1 MPYLWIF
8 LSSYILVFVG
18 VFYFL
23 SQKMA
28 QAANQM
34 KATGVPQ
41 AQIDEYYRS
50 MVIPTLVTLLWST
63 FFTGSMLGGVSALIY
78 WLV

>member
-8 LSSYILVFVG
+8 LSSYILVFFG
-18 VFYFL
+18 SLYFL

-28 QAANQM
+28 YTANQM
-34 KATGVPQ
+34 KSTGMPQ
-41 AQIDEYYRS
+41 AQIDEFYKS
-50 MVIPTLVTLLWST
+50 MGMPTLVTLVWST
-63 FFTGSMLGGVSALIY
+63 FFIGSMLGGVSSLIY